1 MYCSLRPE
9 EERRVNTTNTTENIS
24 ETLDRQNRELLILNN
39 PLQLY
44 PSTLDTLMNHKFP
57 PTRWVVEGLLPAGG
71 MTIMSAAPGSFKTWL
86 MLEIALSATLGK
98 KLFNE
103 FATEQTGV
111 LLVDEESGPRILQE
125 RFRLLGADDQLPIM
139 YFSREGHKVTQS
151 YIESLISVCLS
162 NEIGL
167 VIFDSLVRI
176 HQGDENAS
184 KDMSELFDLFKQ
196 LADQGIS
203 VLIAHHNRKGIPG
216 TFSPSGDMRGSS
228 DILAAVDCHMA
239 LVRQNGG
246 QYILVQQTKNR
257 YMQELKPFKL
267 RFTES
272 DDKSQFEFVE
282 SLQTK
287 DDLRDQLKIHIIE
300 QLSVEPEPT
309 KKDLL
314 AILNSKGVEIKLA
327 QLGGILSE
335 LKLDGFVDDKPGIRN
350 AIHYFLTD
358 KGSASKTQ

>member
-1 MYCSLRPE
+1 M
-9 EERRVNTTNTTENIS
+9 NTTNTTENIS
-24 ETLDRQNRELLILNN
+24 ETLLRQNRELLILNN

-44 PSTLDTLMNHKFP
+44 PSTLDNLMSFKFP
-57 PTRWVVEGLLPAGG
+57 PTRWVIEGLIPAGG

-86 MLEIALSATLGK
+86 MLEIAISATVGK
-98 KLFNE
+98 ELFGE
-103 FATEQTGV
+103 FKTEQTGV
-111 LLVDEESGPRILQE
+111 LIVDEESGPRILQE
-125 RFRLLGADDQLPIM
+125 RFKVLGADYRLPIM

-203 VLIAHHNRKGIPG
+203 VLIAHHNRKGMPG

-246 QYILVQQTKNR
+246 QYIVLQQTKNR

-272 DDKSQFEFVE
+272 DSISQFEFVE
-282 SLQTK
+282 SLKTK
-287 DDLRDQLKIHIIE
+287 DDHRDELKVIIINQLASK
-300 QLSVEPEPT
+300 PDPT
-309 KKDLL
+309 KKELL
-314 AILNSKGVEIKLA
+314 TILNDRGIEVKLA

-335 LKLDGFVDDKPGIRN
+335 LKLDGLVEDKPGSRN